1 MPTVQADRLT
11 RIGAALLK
19 AAGASD
25 EEASAVA
32 VGCVN
37 ANLAGHD
44 SHGIIAIPTYIDRIK
59 AGHIVPGAKWT
70 IVQESPTTTVIDGH
84 WGFGFHVNAKA
95 MALTIEKAKTAN
107 VAACTVFRQSHV
119 GRLAAYPMMAMRE
132 GMIGLATADSGRS
145 PKHVAPFGGREA
157 RLGTNPISIA
167 VPSDLEAPF
176 YLDMATSAVA
186 AGKIQLAVSR
196 GEEIPTGWIVD
207 SEGRQTTDP
216 KQFRKGGALLP
227 LGGTEGYKGSGLA
240 AMVEVLC
247 GLLTGLGFGV
257 EPTGR
262 HNDGCFMAV
271 FNVAAFRP
279 LKDFKKEVA
288 EFARYLKATPPS
300 EGSTGVFYPG
310 EVEYI
315 REQQRRVSGIDV
327 EDATWDKLRALAGEY
342 KLAAELGLA
351 DLIGFFVRSKAL
363 DWFVA
368 LRSGS
373 ENNMTRQMAM
383 VGFLQAQNCT
393 NLPSSWRHPE
403 SRDDSMSADYYQEIG
418 RILESGKFHMAFFDD
433 RLAMPDRYGNDHAH
447 TVEYGIRCVKMDP
460 IVVLT
465 AMGMATEKLGLASTC
480 STTYYEPFDVAR
492 RFATLDLMTG
502 GRAAWNVVTSVN
514 DGEAHNMGKDAHLD
528 HDFRYDRADEFMEVV
543 LGQWDSWEDGSL
555 LIDKKS
561 GRFAD
566 PTKVKRL
573 DHKGQFFKSRG
584 PFTVPRS
591 QQGHPVIIQAGASGR
606 GQRFAGRWG
615 EVIFTAARNLAGAK
629 QGYDAIRRRG
639 REGRPRSRPDVPLQS
654 GHAGARRDQIRGRRQ
669 DGADRKAAAGDRRA
683 VAAVG
688 RAELRFCL
696 QGHRRAAD
704 HGRTAGH
711 AGHAR
716 HPRRRAADFRQ
727 DQSEHARFHQILRP
741 RPDPGRHRRRAEG
754 DRRPAGRDVR

>member
-1 MPTVQADRLT
+1 MISTSCHLLSRHRFETMPATTNKTRLPARALSRGTPMPIVQADRLT

-25 EEASAVA
+25 EEANAVA

-44 SHGIIAIPTYIDRIK
+44 SHGVIAIPTYIDRIK

-95 MALTIEKAKTAN
+95 MGLTIEKAKTAN

-186 AGKIQLAVSR
+186 AGKIQLAAAR
-196 GEEIPTGWIVD
+196 GEEIPIGWIVD
-207 SEGRQTTDP
+207 SDGRQTTDP
-216 KQFRKGGALLP
+216 RQFRKGGALLP

-288 EFARYLKATPPS
+288 ASARYLKATQPS
-300 EGSTGVFYPG
+300 EGSSGVFYPG

-315 REQQRRVSGIDV
+315 REQQRKISGIEV
-327 EDATWDKLRALAGEY
+327 EANTNWSLNSISRD
-342 KLAAELGLA
+342 
-351 DLIGFFVRSKAL
+351 IS
-363 DWFVA
+363 
-368 LRSGS
+368 SGRHWES
-373 ENNMTRQMAM
+373 SMTRQMVM

-403 SRDDSMSADYYQEIG
+403 SRDDSMSADYYQQIA
-418 RILESGKFHMAFFDD
+418 RILEAGKFHMAFFDD

-465 AMGMATEKLGLASTC
+465 TMGMVTDKLGLASTC

-514 DGEAHNMGKDAHLD
+514 DGEALNMGRDQHLE
-528 HDFRYDRADEFMEVV
+528 HDLRYDRADEFMEVV
-543 LGQWDSWEDGSL
+543 LGHWDSWE
-555 LIDKKS
+555 I
-561 GRFAD
+561 
-566 PTKVKRL
+566 
-573 DHKGQFFKSRG
+573 
-584 PFTVPRS
+584 
-591 QQGHPVIIQAGASGR
+591 
-606 GQRFAGRWG
+606 
-615 EVIFTAARNLAGAK
+615 
-629 QGYDAIRRRG
+629 
-639 REGRPRSRPDVPLQS
+639 
-654 GHAGARRDQIRGRRQ
+654 
-669 DGADRKAAAGDRRA
+669 
-683 VAAVG
+683 G
-688 RAELRFCL
+688 RA
-696 QGHRRAAD
+696 
-704 HGRTAGH
+704 
-711 AGHAR
+711 
-716 HPRRRAADFRQ
+716 
-727 DQSEHARFHQILRP
+727 
-741 RPDPGRHRRRAEG
+741 
-754 DRRPAGRDVR
+754 